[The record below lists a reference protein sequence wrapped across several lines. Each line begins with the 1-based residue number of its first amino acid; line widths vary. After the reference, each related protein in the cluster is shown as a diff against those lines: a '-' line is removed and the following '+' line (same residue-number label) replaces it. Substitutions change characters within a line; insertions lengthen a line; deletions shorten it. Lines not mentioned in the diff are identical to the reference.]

1 VASPGGRLSWAKD
14 TAGRASSAH
23 NKVEWVEVVFVI
35 TETETRYQ
43 KAIECK
49 MFLRLI
55 LNTVKKPYPISTYV
69 VIAGKCWRLTPKT
82 RSTVGMDTDQRPW
95 VTVFCGFL
103 GVGKT
108 TLLKQ
113 LLCQAGTAG
122 RDGRAAR
129 WAAVVNDVAAVNID
143 GAVVRAGQAADAA
156 AGLAGAEEIVELG
169 NGCVCCS
176 GADDLG
182 EAIARLAASG
192 RYEHIWVE
200 TSGVADPRGVATL
213 FTRKNPFGRAL
224 GDHARLAALV
234 TVVDVVALAT
244 EAASAAERGR
254 TVAGT
259 GQRPVFEL
267 MLEQIECA
275 DVVVLNQCDRADPAG
290 DEVARAEALV
300 TGLNPRAEVVRT
312 ERGQLA
318 AEFLTGRIRFD
329 AGATLGAARW
339 VRELNRVATAGLAAK
354 ARAAGG
360 AARHEVKYGLT
371 SCVYR
376 ARRGFDAGR
385 LRALFAGGL
394 PGILRAKGF
403 FWTTET
409 PDEMGFVSLAGGVVR
424 WETLSVWW
432 ASRIAAGRATWA
444 DRPAS
449 VVANWAEPH
458 GDRRQ
463 EIVLIGVGLEEAAL
477 TAALDACL
485 ID

>member
-1 VASPGGRLSWAKD
+1 MEFMEIPLDS
-14 TAGRASSAH
+14 
-23 NKVEWVEVVFVI
+23 
-35 TETETRYQ
+35 
-43 KAIECK
+43 
-49 MFLRLI
+49 
-55 LNTVKKPYPISTYV
+55 
-69 VIAGKCWRLTPKT
+69 
-82 RSTVGMDTDQRPW
+82 RPP

-103 GVGKT
+103 GAGKT
-108 TLLKQ
+108 TLLRH
-113 LLCQAGTAG
+113 LLGQAALAG
-122 RDGRAAR
+122 LEGGAAR

-143 GAVVRAGQAADAA
+143 GAVVGTEAAERRALGA
-156 AGLAGAEEIVELG
+156 AGADEVIELG

-192 RYEHIWVE
+192 RYEHIWIE

-213 FTRKNPFGRAL
+213 FTRKNPFGKAL
-224 GDHARLAALV
+224 ADRARLAALV
-234 TVVDVVALAT
+234 TVIDVVALAA
-244 EAASAAERGR
+244 EAERAAGAAERGR
-254 TVAGT
+254 NVVGS

-267 MLEQIECA
+267 MQEQIECA
-275 DVVVLNQCDRADPAG
+275 DVVVLNQCDRTDPTG

-318 AEFLTGRIRFD
+318 AEFFTGRIRFES
-329 AGATLGAARW
+329 GATLGAARW
-339 VRELNRVATAGLAAK
+339 VRELNRVATSGRGPGAGPAGLAAK
-354 ARAAGG
+354 STAGG
-360 AARHEVKYGLT
+360 GLARHEVKYGIT
-371 SCVYR
+371 SFVYR
-376 ARRGFDAGR
+376 ARRGFDAKR

-394 PGILRAKGF
+394 PAVLRAKGF
-403 FWTTET
+403 FWTTES

-432 ASRIAAGRATWA
+432 AARITMGRATLA

-449 VVANWAEPH
+449 VVENWAEPH

-485 ID
+485 VA

>member
-1 VASPGGRLSWAKD
+1 
-14 TAGRASSAH
+14 
-23 NKVEWVEVVFVI
+23 
-35 TETETRYQ
+35 
-43 KAIECK
+43 
-49 MFLRLI
+49 
-55 LNTVKKPYPISTYV
+55 
-69 VIAGKCWRLTPKT
+69 
-82 RSTVGMDTDQRPW
+82 MDADQIPC

-113 LLCQAGTAG
+113 LLRQAGTTG

-129 WAAVVNDVAAVNID
+129 WAAVVNDVATVNID

-213 FTRKNPFGRAL
+213 FTRKNPFGKAL
-224 GDHARLAALV
+224 ADRARLAALV
-234 TVVDVVALAT
+234 TVIDVVALAA
-244 EAASAAERGR
+244 EAAAAGGRSR
-254 TVAGT
+254 TVAGS
-259 GQRPVFEL
+259 GRRPVFEL

-275 DVVVLNQCDRADPAG
+275 DVVVLNQCDRADPVG

-300 TGLNPRAEVVRT
+300 TGLNTRAEVVRT
-312 ERGQLA
+312 ERGQIA
-318 AEFLTGRIRFD
+318 AEFFTGRIRFE

-339 VRELNRVATAGLAAK
+339 VRELNRVATGGATGGLVAK
-354 ARAAGG
+354 PRAAGG
-360 AARHEVKYGLT
+360 VARHEVRYGIT
-371 SCVYR
+371 SFVYR
-376 ARRGFDAGR
+376 ARRGFDTRR

-394 PGILRAKGF
+394 PGVLRAKGF
-403 FWTTET
+403 FWTTAT

-432 ASRIAAGRATWA
+432 AARIALGRATLA

-449 VVANWAEPH
+449 VVENWAEPH

-463 EIVLIGVGLEEAAL
+463 ELVLIGVGMDEEALVASLNRCLEE
-477 TAALDACL
+477 
-485 ID
+485 

>member
-1 VASPGGRLSWAKD
+1 LAPKKR
-14 TAGRASSAH
+14 SSL
-23 NKVEWVEVVFVI
+23 V
-35 TETETRYQ
+35 
-43 KAIECK
+43 
-49 MFLRLI
+49 
-55 LNTVKKPYPISTYV
+55 
-69 VIAGKCWRLTPKT
+69 
-82 RSTVGMDTDQRPW
+82 MDADQRPC

-113 LLCQAGTAG
+113 LLRQAGTAG
-122 RDGRAAR
+122 QDGRAAR
-129 WAAVVNDVAAVNID
+129 WAAVVNDVATVNID

-213 FTRKNPFGRAL
+213 FTRKNPFGKAL
-224 GDHARLAALV
+224 ADRARLAALV
-234 TVVDVVALAT
+234 TVIDVVALAA
-244 EAASAAERGR
+244 EAAGAGKRGR

-339 VRELNRVATAGLAAK
+339 VRELNRVATGDGEGRGMVSGATGGLAAK
-354 ARAAGG
+354 PRVAGG

-385 LRALFAGGL
+385 LRGLFAGGL

-432 ASRIAAGRATWA
+432 AARIAAGRATWA

-449 VVANWAEPH
+449 VVANWAEPQ